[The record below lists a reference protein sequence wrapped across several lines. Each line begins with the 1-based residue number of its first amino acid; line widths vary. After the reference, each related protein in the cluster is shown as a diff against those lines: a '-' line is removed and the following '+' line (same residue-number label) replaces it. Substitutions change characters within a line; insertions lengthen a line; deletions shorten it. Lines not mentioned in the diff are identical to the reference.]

1 MIWRLYVKEKQQQQQ
16 QQQSTKT
23 QKYIIKAN
31 DNCPRLVAL
40 LGELRLLNKL
50 GKQVYQ
56 VPVTTVTKRQ

>member
-1 MIWRLYVKEKQQQQQ
+1 MKEKQ

-31 DNCPRLVAL
+31 DNCPSLVAMM
-40 LGELRLLNKL
+40 GELRLNKL

-56 VPVTTVTKRQ
+56 VPVTTVTESVK

>member
-1 MIWRLYVKEKQQQQQ
+1 MKEKQQ

-31 DNCPRLVAL
+31 DNCPRLVAM

-50 GKQVYQ
+50 GK
-56 VPVTTVTKRQ
+56 